1 MKKFLFLLVGGLIS
15 TSIFAQ
21 KPPAPPPPPPPP
33 QSMEDGE
40 ALYKV
45 VENQPLFPG
54 CESETD
60 KKLLNECSKNK
71 FEKFFLDN
79 YEYPAIA
86 KANRIQ
92 GVVYVK
98 FVVEKDGTISD
109 PTVVRDIGAG
119 CGEEAVR
126 VVKLMPNWIPG
137 KQRGV
142 PVRVQ
147 MTMPVTFRLQ

>member
-1 MKKFLFLLVGGLIS
+1 MKKFILLLVLGLTSI
-15 TSIFAQ
+15 SIFAQ
-21 KPPAPPPPPPPP
+21 KPPEPPPPPPPP
-33 QSMEDGE
+33 KMETSGDI
-40 ALYKV
+40 YKV
-45 VENQPLFPG
+45 VETQPLFPG
-54 CESETD
+54 CESEVD

-109 PTVVRDIGAG
+109 PVVVRDLGAG

-126 VVKLMPNWIPG
+126 VVKLMPKWIPG

-142 PVRVQ
+142 LVRVQ

>member
-1 MKKFLFLLVGGLIS
+1 MKKLILLLVIGFIS

-21 KPPAPPPPPPPP
+21 ISPEPPPTPK
-33 QSMEDGE
+33 MEASE
-40 ALYKV
+40 ELFKV
-45 VENQPLFPG
+45 VENQPVFPG
-54 CESETD
+54 CESEMD
-60 KKLLNECSKNK
+60 KKLLNECSKKK
-71 FEKFFLDN
+71 FEKFFLEN

-109 PTVVRDIGAG
+109 PVVVRDIGAG

-126 VVKLMPNWIPG
+126 VVKLMPKWVPG

-147 MTMPVTFRLQ
+147 ITMPVTFRVQ

>member
-1 MKKFLFLLVGGLIS
+1 MKKFILLLIIGLIS

-21 KPPAPPPPPPPP
+21 KPPAPPPPTP
-33 QSMEDGE
+33 SIEDSE
-40 ALYKV
+40 VLYKV
-45 VENQPLFPG
+45 VENQPVFPG

-60 KKLLNECSKNK
+60 KKLLNECSKKN
-71 FEKFFLDN
+71 FEKFFLEN
-79 YEYPAIA
+79 FEYPAIA
-86 KANRIQ
+86 KTNRIQ

-109 PTVVRDIGAG
+109 PVVVRDIGAG

-126 VVKLMPNWIPG
+126 VVKLMPKWIPG

-147 MTMPVTFRLQ
+147 ITMPATFRL